1 MVLLMLLIS
10 TMFVFIESLI
20 NHENLPLFH
29 TFICISSR
37 SFNIAICCCIWKIA
51 RSHNSSIRYLL
62 LGDCKDFLILRIL
75 YFWFTTSSLFLSVH
89 LCPSWLP
96 FVSVSH
102 HSNSITTVQLIFIM
116 PTIII
121 RLFHGSSCPLISAS
135 HHLCLPAFKGL
146 LFCLPNQISMAFSS
160 FFFICG
166 LRPSALL

>member
-1 MVLLMLLIS
+1 MLTKQLLAYIAFCPVAFHSSVFLLSAFPQLPQLLKSAKLAMVLLMLLIS
-10 TMFVFIESLI
+10 TVFVFIESLI

-75 YFWFTTSSLFLSVH
+75 YFWFTASSLFLSVH
-89 LCPSWLP
+89 LCPSRLP

-102 HSNSITTVQLIFIM
+102 HSNSLMTVRLIFIM

-121 RLFHGSSCPLISAS
+121 
-135 HHLCLPAFKGL
+135 
-146 LFCLPNQISMAFSS
+146 
-160 FFFICG
+160 
-166 LRPSALL
+166 